1 MVREEKAKIMKGVK
15 RIIAVIILVILVL
28 LVGYSCYTGSRL
40 TDYPKEIDGYKN
52 RTFYVNDGGMVVFK
66 DDYAWYKTEN
76 GIVLL
81 TFENYQDG
89 VIKMTRDGKEY
100 FFLAIDEDTLYDEQT
115 KVFLTER
122 ERDG

>member
-1 MVREEKAKIMKGVK
+1 MVREEKARIMKRIK
-15 RIIAVIILVILVL
+15 RIIAVIILSLVVL

-66 DDYAWYKTEN
+66 DDYAWYKTEK

-81 TFENYQDG
+81 TFECYQDG
-89 VIKMTRDGKEY
+89 VIKMTRNEKEFY
-100 FFLAIDEDTLYDEQT
+100 FIAVDNDTLYDEQT
-115 KVFLTER
+115 KKIFTKGVR
-122 ERDG
+122 YG